1 MGWLDWGYM
10 LGTIGAA
17 LTPIIDLIYPPRC
30 PLCGE
35 GMADQTGVC
44 GPCWL
49 KLDIP
54 GEPAC
59 TACKRPFRDG
69 VAQPGS
75 LCAPCLTA
83 RPRHDG
89 IAAATLYNDASRRL
103 VLTFKHGRRIG
114 LARALGRMMAAR
126 LSDAEGEWVIV
137 PVPLHPRRLWSRGF
151 NQSALL
157 AREIARIRGE
167 PLEIDALVRRK
178 YTAPLRGLGK
188 KARARALSGA
198 IRIRAG
204 KADRIRDRQII
215 LVDDV
220 LTSGATSNACV
231 STLKNAGASKVI
243 VACFARVLDD
253 ALNPSLDNDPA

>member
-1 MGWLDWGYM
+1 MKYM

-17 LTPIIDLIYPPRC
+17 LTPIVDLVYPPRC

-44 GPCWL
+44 GSCWM

-59 TACKRPFRDG
+59 MACQRPFRQDE
-69 VAQPGS
+69 AQAGS
-75 LCAPCLTA
+75 ICAPCLAA
-83 RPRHDG
+83 RPKHDG

-103 VLTFKHGRRIG
+103 VLAFKRGRRIG
-114 LARALGRMMAAR
+114 LARGLGRMIAAR
-126 LSDAEGEWVIV
+126 LAHLPGQWVIV

-151 NQSALL
+151 NQSAPL
-157 AREIARIRGE
+157 AREIARIRRE

-178 YTAPLRGLGK
+178 HTASLGGLGRA
-188 KARARALSGA
+188 ARARALSGA

-204 KADRIRDRQII
+204 KADRIRGRQII

-231 STLKNAGASKVI
+231 SALKNAGASKVL
-243 VACFARVLDD
+243 VACFARVLDE
-253 ALNPSLDNDPA
+253 ALNPSIEIDLA